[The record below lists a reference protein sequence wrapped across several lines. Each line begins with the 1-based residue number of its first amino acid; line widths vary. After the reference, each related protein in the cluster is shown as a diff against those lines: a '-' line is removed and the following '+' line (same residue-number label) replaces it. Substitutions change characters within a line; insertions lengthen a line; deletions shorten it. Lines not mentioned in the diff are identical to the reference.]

1 MAVITPVPVD
11 ADGLQEDPIGF
22 MQGTGMYYGTFHGQC
37 GSDTNQNP

>member
-22 MQGTGMYYGTFHGQC
+22 MQGTGIIVLWYI
-37 GSDTNQNP
+37 